1 MSKFHYDILSEL
13 GSGTFGT
20 VNKVEDRRTGE
31 ILAMKRISKSKIQ
44 RNRLGDQVKKEIH
57 AMKSLKHPNIVQIK
71 EVLMDPNHLFI
82 IMEFVEGGELYG
94 KLATN
99 GKMPERV
106 AKKYFKQIMEAV
118 KYCHCKNICHRDI
131 KCENILTDRHD
142 NIKIADF
149 GFASMMEVE
158 EGYQRPEFET
168 IIEGK
173 EYDMKAVECGDFP
186 LTRPAFNRQPSKIMR
201 KMSTVCGTS
210 LYMAPEII
218 QGDGYYGDKADIW
231 SCGVVLYYLLT
242 YSFPYD
248 ENSNSTK
255 DNDMYEIP
263 SFFSADLVD
272 LLSKILDRNPVTR
285 YSARN
290 ILNHRWFNSE
300 RTVDT
305 TLNTEEPIVRKIS
318 KQGRMA
324 TGNPYQATG
333 GSQNKDKLNSCI
345 LSNLPIRECVSISD
359 RALTKNSWIHM
370 QPDGKTVSLKAS
382 KMTPSGLA
390 MIELDFKVI
399 DSSKT
404 ILNLVIFGNKSG
416 GLDDIIS
423 LMSYIKQ
430 VLS

>member
-1 MSKFHYDILSEL
+1 MSKFHYDILSEI

-20 VNKVEDRRTGE
+20 VNKVEDRRSGE
-31 ILAMKRISKSKIQ
+31 ILAMKRISKTKIQ
-44 RNRLGDQVKKEIH
+44 RNRLGEQVKKEIH
-57 AMKSLKHPNIVQIK
+57 AMKSLTHPNIVQIK

-82 IMEFVEGGELYG
+82 IMEFVEGGELYS

-99 GKMPERV
+99 GKMSENV

-131 KCENILTDRHD
+131 KCENILTDSHD

-158 EGYQRPEFET
+158 EGYIKPEFET

-173 EYDMKAVECGDFP
+173 ESDMKAVECGDFP
-186 LTRPAFNRQPSKIMR
+186 LKKRPAFHRQPSKVMR
-201 KMSTVCGTS
+201 KMSTICGTS

-218 QGDGYYGDKADIW
+218 KGDGYYGDKADIW

-248 ENSNSTK
+248 EDSNSK
-255 DNDMYEIP
+255 KQGNDIYEIP
-263 SFFSADLVD
+263 NSFSDDLVD

-300 RTVDT
+300 RDV
-305 TLNTEEPIVRKIS
+305 NVHSPIKETFTRKIV
-318 KQGRMA
+318 KQGRMD
-324 TGNPYQATG
+324 TGNPFKAAST
-333 GSQNKDKLNSCI
+333 DKLHSCI
-345 LSNLPIRECVSISD
+345 LSNLPLRECVSISG
-359 RALTKNSWIHM
+359 RALTKNSWVHM
-370 QPDGKTVSLKAS
+370 QPDEKTVSLKAS

-390 MIELDFKVI
+390 MIELDFKVV

-423 LMSYIKQ
+423 LMSYIKE